1 MMRLRRTGKSG
12 FTLVELMVVVAI
24 IAILAAVAIPAF
36 IKYLKKSKGSE
47 PFSLLQGIREKQ
59 EAYFGEFKRFTEPI
73 GFWPFDEA
81 DASNPNVC
89 GSNHYWDTP
98 NPIPAEWGQ
107 LGFVPDGPTYYTY
120 SVDTG
125 YQNGVLS
132 RGYMPAPDT
141 RFPGVLEP
149 WYRAQAVGDIDC
161 DLQEAI
167 FYITSHNSNVIQCD
181 RATNT
186 PNDEVY

>member
-36 IKYLKKSKGSE
+36 IKYLRKSKASE
-47 PFSLLQGIREKQ
+47 AFAVLQGIREKQ
-59 EAYFGEFKRFTEPI
+59 ESYFAEFKRFSEPI
-73 GFWPFDEA
+73 GFWPYAEA
-81 DASNPNVC
+81 NADDPGICS
-89 GSNHYWDTP
+89 SNHYWDQP
-98 NPIPAEWGQ
+98 NPIPLEWGQ

-125 YQNGVLS
+125 YNAGVLN
-132 RGYMPAPDT
+132 RGYAATPDT
-141 RFPGVLEP
+141 TWPGVLEP
-149 WYRAQAVGDIDC
+149 WYRGVAVGDIDC
-161 DLQEAI
+161 DGNLAV
-167 FYITSHNSNVIQCD
+167 FYVTSHNHQVVQCD